1 MSNHLYLDTAKVYF
15 WNKCNFVQ
23 QECPLKY
30 YLTYAVA
37 LDFPFLDELNDLL
50 TRFTE
55 AGLYDKWGMDTR
67 LFLEEHYKPLIA
79 HSPKGLKAYSMNDLW
94 FAFILLFV
102 GYTMSM
108 IVLIFEFIFQKI
120 KKIE

>member
-1 MSNHLYLDTAKVYF
+1 M
-15 WNKCNFVQ
+15 
-23 QECPLKY
+23 
-30 YLTYAVA
+30 
-37 LDFPFLDELNDLL
+37 DELNDLL

-55 AGLYDKWGMDTR
+55 SGLYDKWGVDTQI
-67 LFLEEHYKPLIA
+67 FLEEHYKPLPA

-102 GYTMSM
+102 GYIMS
-108 IVLIFEFIFQKI
+108 IVVLMFEFIFKKI